1 MYTWL
6 DIKYLIP
13 DIKWAQTTRPVLCTE
28 AGEGPIVILTG
39 GAVQAGVRAAVGFVS
54 LTAVLH
60 SEDLQTNKIILR
72 KIIKQI

>member
-28 AGEGPIVILTG
+28 AGKGPIVVLTG
-39 GAVQAGVRAAVGFVS
+39 GAVQAGVRVAVGFVP

-60 SEDLQTNKIILR
+60 SEHLQINKNILR